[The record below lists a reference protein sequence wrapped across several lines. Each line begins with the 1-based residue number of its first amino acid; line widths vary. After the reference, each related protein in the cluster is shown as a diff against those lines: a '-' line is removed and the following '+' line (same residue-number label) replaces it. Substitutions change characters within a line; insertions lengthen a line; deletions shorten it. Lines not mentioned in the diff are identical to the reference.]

1 MDILNASILMSLV
14 YTVLLLHGILCVIS
28 LLSHLPADGRP
39 CCFHFLK
46 PLLSGQHVFE
56 QAFYKHVRCSFGA
69 GELAR
74 LFRGPEFS
82 SHHPHQAAHSAY
94 DSSPRGASGYP

>member
-1 MDILNASILMSLV
+1 MSLV
-14 YTVLLLHGILCVIS
+14 HTVLLLHGILCVIS

-56 QAFYKHVRCSFGA
+56 QAFYKDVRCFFGA

-74 LFRGPEFS
+74 LFQRTRVQFPS
-82 SHHPHQAAHSAY
+82 S
-94 DSSPRGASGYP
+94 SSGSSQRL